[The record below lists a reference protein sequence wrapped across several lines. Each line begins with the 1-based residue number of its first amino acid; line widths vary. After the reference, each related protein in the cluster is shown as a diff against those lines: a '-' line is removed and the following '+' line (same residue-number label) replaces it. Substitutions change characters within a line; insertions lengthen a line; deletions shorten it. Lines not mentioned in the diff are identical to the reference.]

1 MGLETG
7 TSISSLITTNPT
19 SSDPI
24 NQGDDHIRL
33 IKSVLKAQ
41 FPGAGGLGF
50 ATPLTVTEAQLN
62 FVTGA
67 TSNIQDQINSINS
80 GTSNVTLTGVQ
91 TLTNKTLTAP
101 ILTSPVLGTPASGV
115 LTNCTG
121 TASGLTVGNAT
132 NQNGGTVN
140 ATTITGSSDATF
152 YGVRV
157 GRGPGNQVTNTSV
170 GNGALSSNTAGTYNT
185 AVGWNALSTNSSY
198 YNTAVG
204 SGANSANGAGQ
215 FNTTIGYDTQTSTTG
230 SSNEIVIGAFV
241 QGFGAYY
248 VTIGNGG
255 NYIYNHYNTNATW
268 LRVSDERLKTNIQPA
283 GIGLSFINR
292 LNVKTYN
299 WRPSYDIP
307 KELKSYSEENKQDT
321 NTVMYGMLAQDVKAA
336 LDVENI
342 EHFAGWDVN
351 PKDGTQA
358 VSMEMFVLPLINAI
372 KELTARLEALESK

>member
-1 MGLETG
+1 
-7 TSISSLITTNPT
+7 
-19 SSDPI
+19 
-24 NQGDDHIRL
+24 
-33 IKSVLKAQ
+33 
-41 FPGAGGLGF
+41 
-50 ATPLTVTEAQLN
+50 
-62 FVTGA
+62 
-67 TSNIQDQINSINS
+67 
-80 GTSNVTLTGVQ
+80 
-91 TLTNKTLTAP
+91 
-101 ILTSPVLGTPASGV
+101 
-115 LTNCTG
+115 
-121 TASGLTVGNAT
+121 
-132 NQNGGTVN
+132 
-140 ATTITGSSDATF
+140 
-152 YGVRV
+152 
-157 GRGPGNQVTNTSV
+157 V

-230 SSNEIVIGAFV
+230 SSNEIVIGALA

-248 VTIGNGG
+248 VTIGNSS

-268 LRVSDERLKTNIQPA
+268 TRVSDERLKTNIQPA

-292 LNVKTYN
+292 LDVKTYN

-307 KELKSYSEENKQDT
+307 KELNSYSEENTQDT
-321 NTVMYGMLAQDVKAA
+321 DTVMYGMLAQDVKAA